1 MSARYSGM
9 IMRSGAMTWAHGG
22 FGTMIIEPVGST
34 YHDPKTGKEI
44 RSGPD
49 CRYPHIEPV
58 GYGVNGSFRE
68 LMVQVHDTVPHTVNI
83 VTAGNPP
90 GQPIEVALEAGKT
103 MSFHDAGEVYMSPM
117 PFLNGGTHTTGS
129 GLNFRA
135 EPIASAVGQQSGSF
149 ADLQQRD
156 PRRSVY
162 AAVARV
168 CRRYD
173 GVPAAPYAH
182 E

>member
-1 MSARYSGM
+1 M
-9 IMRSGAMTWAHGG
+9 IRR
-22 FGTMIIEPVGST
+22 P
-34 YHDPKTGKEI
+34 GKPI
-44 RSGPD
+44 RSGPIAD
-49 CRYPHIEPV
+49 IRTIEPV

-103 MSFHDAGEVYMSPM
+103 VSFMMPEKLYMTPM

-135 EPIASAVGQQSGSF
+135 EPIAQRLADKPGCL
-149 ADLQQRD
+149 ADLQQRS
-156 PRRSVY
+156 PRRSLH
-162 AAVARV
+162 AAVACVSRAIRW
-168 CRRYD
+168 CSGCCIR
-173 GVPAAPYAH
+173 
-182 E
+182 